1 MEWVDLIY
9 KILTLVTLVGGG
21 IFALVKWVEKQN
33 KQDEKISEAEK
44 KEKEDVQE
52 LKDMHEND
60 MKAVNNEL
68 TIVVYGV
75 LACLKGLKEQG
86 CNGPVTKAINDLEK
100 HLNKSAHK

>member
-1 MEWVDLIY
+1 MEWVDVVY
-9 KILTLVTLVGGG
+9 KILTLIALVGGG
-21 IFALVKWVEKQN
+21 IFAFVKWVLKQN
-33 KQDEKISEAEK
+33 NQDEVISDIRET
-44 KEKEDVQE
+44 EKEDVKE
-52 LKDMHEND
+52 LKETHEND
-60 MKAVNNEL
+60 MKAVNQEL